1 MNKADLVATISK
13 DCDLTKVAVNRV
25 IDALVFH
32 VTRSLKKGERVTLVG
47 FGTFLVS
54 RRKSR
59 RGRNPQTGELM
70 RISGGRA
77 PRFAP
82 GKDLKKAVKS

>member
-1 MNKADLVATISK
+1 MNKAELVAAISK
-13 DCDLTKVAVNRV
+13 DCGLTKVDVNGV
-25 IDALVFH
+25 LDSFVSH

-47 FGTFLVS
+47 FGTFLIS

-59 RGRNPQTGELM
+59 RGCNPQTRAPI
-70 RISGGRA
+70 RIAGGRV

-82 GKDLKKAVKS
+82 GKELKGAIKS